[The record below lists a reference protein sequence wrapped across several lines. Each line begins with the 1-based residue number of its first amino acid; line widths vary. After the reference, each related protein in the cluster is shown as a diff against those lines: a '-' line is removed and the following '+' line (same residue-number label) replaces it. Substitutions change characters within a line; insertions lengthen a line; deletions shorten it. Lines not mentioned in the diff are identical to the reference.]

1 MLVSGVIASIV
12 TALYPYVLKLAAIT
26 FAGVNDETMKLV
38 GTIVGFTEGYLSLD
52 FIVSL
57 VFAILLTRALSE
69 LKDRIATKLMLD

>member
-1 MLVSGVIASIV
+1 
-12 TALYPYVLKLAAIT
+12 
-26 FAGVNDETMKLV
+26 MKLV